1 MFTETAPPAPA
12 SSPTV
17 FSRKNPFPAPLL
29 TRRKLDGPGSEKE
42 TFHYEYSLEQS
53 GLVFEVGDSLGV
65 FPANAPALVDEI
77 INLLG
82 ATGEEEVT
90 GTSGESISF
99 RHALLRE
106 RTITT
111 PSRQFV
117 QMVAERIPAARFLL
131 EFCDANQR
139 AKLDSYLWG
148 RHVVD
153 LLIEYAELRN
163 KITPPEFVA
172 LLSKLQPRLY
182 SIASSLKRYPEA
194 AHLLVTNVGF
204 VSYGRARKGVCTSF
218 MSERIDEATRVPVFI
233 HTAKHFR
240 LPGDPAAPI
249 IMIGVGTGLAP
260 YRAYLQE
267 REAIGAPGR
276 NWLFFGEQRRAA
288 NFYHEKEFEEY
299 TAAGLLTRFDTAF
312 SRDQSQKVYVQHR
325 MREMGRD
332 IWAWLQDGAYLYLCG
347 DAERMAPDVDAAL
360 LAIAEEQG
368 GLSKEAAAEFMANLR
383 AIKRYRRDVY

>member
-12 SSPTV
+12 ATL
-17 FSRKNPFPAPLL
+17 FSRKNPFPSRLL

-42 TFHYEYSLEQS
+42 TFHYEYSLEDS

-65 FPANAPALVDEI
+65 FPANAPESVEEVLT
-77 INLLG
+77 LLG
-82 ATGEEEVT
+82 FTGEELVT
-90 GTSGESISF
+90 GASGESVPV
-99 RHALLRE
+99 RTALLRE

-117 QMVAERIPAARFLL
+117 QMVAERIPTARFLL
-131 EFCDANQR
+131 EYCDVNQR

-153 LLIEYAELRN
+153 FLIEYPELRN
-163 KITPPEFVA
+163 KISPSDLVTA
-172 LLSKLQPRLY
+172 LSKLQPRLY
-182 SIASSLKRYPEA
+182 SLASSLKRYPEA
-194 AHLLVTNVGF
+194 AHLLVTNVAY
-204 VSYGRARKGVCTSF
+204 VSQGRARKGVCTSF
-218 MSERIDEATRVPVFI
+218 MSERIEEATRVPVFI

-240 LPGDPAAPI
+240 LPADPAAPI

-267 REAIGAPGR
+267 RQAIGAPGR
-276 NWLFFGEQRRAA
+276 NWLFFGEQRRSA
-288 NFYHEKEFEEY
+288 NFYHEKELAEY
-299 TAAGLLTRFDTAF
+299 SASGLLTRFDTAF

-325 MREMGRD
+325 MREVGGE
-332 IWAWLQDGAYLYLCG
+332 IWAWLQEGAYLYLCG

-360 LAIAEEQG
+360 VAIAEEHG
-368 GLSKEAAAEFMANLR
+368 AMSKEAAAEYMAGLR
-383 AIKRYRRDVY
+383 AEKRYRRDVY